1 MSKLPELDNE
11 NEGGS
16 QGKAEQ
22 TIFGLNLAT
31 IIVIIVGIVILP
43 LLAFLMF
50 TVLFAE

>member
-1 MSKLPELDNE
+1 MSKLPDQ

-16 QGKAEQ
+16 QGKAEG

-31 IIVIIVGIVILP
+31 IIVIIVGIVVLP